1 MATSVKYNKDKYKTK
16 FQIPEDIVK
25 PLEELYNP
33 DEIRDIEADPMG
45 NDTILTYFPN
55 ALIISYDKLKGYNYI
70 EDLLPNPDS
79 YCFLLYTSSVNSG
92 HWTLLSRM
100 GDEIEYF
107 DPYGGNPDAPLHWIN
122 AEKRRQLGEDT
133 PFLSLLLDGTKKPVV
148 YNPFDYQ
155 SKQEEVATCGRH
167 CCFRLKTILN
177 HSMDLAEYYKMMR
190 QLKRTYQLTYDT
202 IVSENIDR
210 L

>member
-16 FQIPEDIVK
+16 FEIPKDVEE
-25 PLEELYNP
+25 PLQVLYN
-33 DEIRDIEADPMG
+33 DAEIRHIEADPMG
-45 NDTILTYFPN
+45 NDTILSYYPN
-55 ALIISYDKLKGYNYI
+55 ALIISYDKLKNYNYI
-70 EDLLPNPDS
+70 EDLLPEKDS

-100 GDEIEYF
+100 DDEVEYF
-107 DPYGGNPDAPLHWIN
+107 DPYGLNPDAPLRWISRD
-122 AEKRRQLGEDT
+122 KRRELGEDT
-133 PFLSLLLDGTKKPVV
+133 PFLSLMLDATDKDVV

-155 SKQEEVATCGRH
+155 SKREEVATCGRH
-167 CCFRLKTILN
+167 CCFRLKTIIN
-177 HSMDLAEYYKMMR
+177 HSMDLNEYYKMMR
-190 QLKRTYQLTYDT
+190 QLKTTYQLTYDD